1 MYIKV
6 IGIFNGYDEN
16 KFSITIMMAEEGV
29 LNMYLNM
36 QMPHIFDSVR
46 ETDFLKFV
54 TKVEANLYLQ
64 TLRKI
69 TEK

>member
-1 MYIKV
+1 MI
-6 IGIFNGYDEN
+6 
-16 KFSITIMMAEEGV
+16 AEEGV
-29 LNMYLNM
+29 LYMYLNM